1 LKRFTFRFQR
11 ILEIKERMEDARRA
25 ELGEVTAAL
34 NREMEQLS
42 ALYGTQATYRNMG
55 SFSSEQRV
63 DAGLLG
69 ISARY
74 AERLKG
80 EIYEQIEHIKKI
92 EAVVENKRQK
102 LLEATRERRV
112 YEVLKERAEEAHRR
126 EANRRERIQLDEV
139 GEQLYAR
146 RGSGRVEI
154 EAKELRNA

>member
-1 LKRFTFRFQR
+1 
-11 ILEIKERMEDARRA
+11 MEDARRA

-112 YEVLKERAEEAHRR
+112 YEVLKERAEEEHRR

>member
-1 LKRFTFRFQR
+1 
-11 ILEIKERMEDARRA
+11 MEDVRRA

-55 SFSSEQRV
+55 SFSGEQRV

-102 LLEATRERRV
+102 LSEATRERRV

>member
-1 LKRFTFRFQR
+1 
-11 ILEIKERMEDARRA
+11 MEDARRA

-42 ALYGTQATYRNMG
+42 ALYGTQATYLG

-102 LLEATRERRV
+102 AVGGYARAPGIRSVKRARRG
-112 YEVLKERAEEAHRR
+112 RHRR

-139 GEQLYAR
+139 GEYFTR

-154 EAKELRNA
+154 EAKGASQCLRWLEGGNPLQKEFFR

>member
-1 LKRFTFRFQR
+1 
-11 ILEIKERMEDARRA
+11 MEDVRRA

-55 SFSSEQRV
+55 SFSGEQRV

>member
-1 LKRFTFRFQR
+1 
-11 ILEIKERMEDARRA
+11 MENARRA

-34 NREMEQLS
+34 NREKAQLS
-42 ALYGTQATYRNMG
+42 ALYGTQANYRNMG
-55 SFSSEQRV
+55 SLSSDQRV

-112 YEVLKERAEEAHRR
+112 YEVLKERAEEEHRR

>member
-1 LKRFTFRFQR
+1 
-11 ILEIKERMEDARRA
+11 MENARRA

-34 NREMEQLS
+34 NREKAQLS
-42 ALYGTQATYRNMG
+42 ALYGTQANYRNMG
-55 SFSSEQRV
+55 SLSSDQRV

-102 LLEATRERRV
+102 LLGATRERRV
-112 YEVLKERAEEAHRR
+112 YEALKERAEEEHRR

-146 RGSGRVEI
+146 RGSGRVKI

>member
-1 LKRFTFRFQR
+1 
-11 ILEIKERMEDARRA
+11 MEDARRA

-42 ALYGTQATYRNMG
+42 ALYGTQATYRNLG

>member
-1 LKRFTFRFQR
+1 
-11 ILEIKERMEDARRA
+11 MEDARRA

-146 RGSGRVEI
+146 RGSGRVKI

>member
-1 LKRFTFRFQR
+1 
-11 ILEIKERMEDARRA
+11 MEDARRA

-42 ALYGTQATYRNMG
+42 ALHGTQATYRNMG
-55 SFSSEQRV
+55 SFSGEQRV

>member
-1 LKRFTFRFQR
+1 
-11 ILEIKERMEDARRA
+11 MEDARRA
-25 ELGEVTAAL
+25 ELGEVTAVL

-42 ALYGTQATYRNMG
+42 ALYSTQVTYRGMG
-55 SFSSEQRV
+55 SFSTEQRV

-80 EIYEQIEHIKKI
+80 EILEQMEYIKKI
-92 EAVVENKRQK
+92 EAVVEDKRKK
-102 LLEATRERRV
+102 LLEATKERRV
-112 YEVLKERAEEAHRR
+112 YEVLRERAEEAHRR

-146 RGSGRVEI
+146 RGNERVEI
-154 EAKELRNA
+154 EEKELRNA

>member
-1 LKRFTFRFQR
+1 MKHFRFRFQR

-34 NREMEQLS
+34 NREMERLS
-42 ALYGTQATYRNMG
+42 ALYETQATYRNMG
-55 SFSSEQRV
+55 GLPVHQRV
-63 DAGLLG
+63 DTCLLG
-69 ISARY
+69 VGARY
-74 AERLKG
+74 TERLKG
-80 EIYEQIEHIKKI
+80 EIQEQMEHLEKI

-112 YEVLKERAEEAHRR
+112 YEVLKERAEEAHRH

-146 RGSGRVEI
+146 RGSDRVEI
-154 EAKELRNA
+154 ETKELRDA

>member
-1 LKRFTFRFQR
+1 
-11 ILEIKERMEDARRA
+11 MEDARRA

-42 ALYGTQATYRNMG
+42 ALYGTQATYRNVG

>member
-1 LKRFTFRFQR
+1 
-11 ILEIKERMEDARRA
+11 MEDARRA

>member
-1 LKRFTFRFQR
+1 
-11 ILEIKERMEDARRA
+11 MEDARRA

-42 ALYGTQATYRNMG
+42 ALHGTQATYRNMG
-55 SFSSEQRV
+55 SFSGEQRV

-112 YEVLKERAEEAHRR
+112 YEVLTERAEEAHRR

>member
-1 LKRFTFRFQR
+1 
-11 ILEIKERMEDARRA
+11 MEDARRA

-55 SFSSEQRV
+55 SFSGEQRV

>member
-1 LKRFTFRFQR
+1 
-11 ILEIKERMEDARRA
+11 MEDARRA

-74 AERLKG
+74 AERLRG
-80 EIYEQIEHIKKI
+80 DIDEQIEHIKKI

-112 YEVLKERAEEAHRR
+112 HEVLKERAEEAHRR